1 MRSSVIE
8 VEANGKGDQV
18 KEKSPSNE
26 AAGRQTLPFKI
37 LIREYTESLVV
48 AVIVALILRFFVISA
63 YKIPTG
69 SMVPTL
75 KVGDFI
81 FAYKLSYGVPI
92 PFSGGERWAGQLPKR
107 GEVVVF
113 RYPGNESV
121 SYVKRVVG
129 LPGDRIAIKNKKL
142 VINEQEAEYEP
153 LSDEVIKD
161 LPGREFYAAFRESF
175 PGSTHLVIRS
185 RNDEEDFFGPIV
197 VPPGHIFVLGDNRD
211 SSDDSRYWGT
221 VPIKNLEGRVGLV
234 WMSFDWF
241 NRWGNERYPS
251 IRWER
256 IFKSVR

>member
-1 MRSSVIE
+1 MKDKSS
-8 VEANGKGDQV
+8 
-18 KEKSPSNE
+18 SNE
-26 AAGRQTLPFKI
+26 AARGSLPFKI
-37 LIREYTESLVV
+37 LFRDYMESLVV
-48 AVIVALILRFFVISA
+48 AIVVALILRFFVISA
-63 YKIPTG
+63 YKIPTS

-81 FAYKLSYGVPI
+81 FAYKLSYGIPI
-92 PFSGGERWAGQLPKR
+92 PLSGGERWGGQLPQR

-121 SYVKRVVG
+121 IYVKRVVG
-129 LPGDRIAIKNKKL
+129 LPGDRVAIRDKKL
-142 VINEQEAEYEP
+142 VINEVEAEYEP
-153 LSDEVIKD
+153 LPDEAIKD
-161 LPGREFYAAFRESF
+161 LPGREFYAAFKESF
-175 PGSTHLVIRS
+175 AGSTHMVIRS
-185 RNDEEDFFGPIV
+185 RSDESDSFGPVV

-211 SSDDSRYWGT
+211 SSDDSRYWGA

-234 WMSFDWF
+234 WLSFDWL